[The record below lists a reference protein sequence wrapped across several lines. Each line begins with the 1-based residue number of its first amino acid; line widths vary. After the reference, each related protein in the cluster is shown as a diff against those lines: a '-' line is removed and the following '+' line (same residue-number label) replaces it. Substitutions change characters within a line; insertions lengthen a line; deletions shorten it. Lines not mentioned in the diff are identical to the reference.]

1 MGHKVRERIARIR
14 RRLRNSCSWKTASSY
29 NREPARQSA
38 ERPTVTDDYDFRAS
52 ERRRA
57 RELDELEARRLR
69 ARERQR
75 AQLRAAHRRRRLTV
89 LGVLGLVI
97 GVASGAW
104 VWTSGTPKARQPIVP
119 AKTVA
124 APAAKVVRTMPAFT
138 RGIHVSA
145 PWAGQ
150 PGNLD
155 SVLSTPGLN
164 LIQLDVKDEGGE
176 VSGLGARTPALAV
189 HAGAM
194 RDYYDLAHIT
204 RLAHDRHIWVVARIV
219 SFKDPIVAR
228 SSPRIAIRD
237 VHGGIW
243 KDGGGVPWL
252 NQYNPGA
259 WAYLINLAK
268 AAAQSGVDEVQ
279 FDYVRFPSEGALSDM
294 RFPGKVKEPL
304 DATIPRFLAA
314 ARKALKPFD
323 VKLGVDV
330 FGLAADHDLGI
341 GQNIARIGKHVDVI
355 SPMLYPNHYTAGEL
369 GIQDPNADPSS
380 TVALSMGT
388 FRSQLIASPKVKLRP
403 WLQDFG
409 GYTLTQV
416 KAQTTAAQRQG
427 AIGWMLWNAGMEYTP
442 GAFGS
447 SPSA

>member
-1 MGHKVRERIARIR
+1 MDERH
-14 RRLRNSCSWKTASSY
+14 
-29 NREPARQSA
+29 A
-38 ERPTVTDDYDFRAS
+38 E
-52 ERRRA
+52 
-57 RELDELEARRLR
+57 
-69 ARERQR
+69 
-75 AQLRAAHRRRRLTV
+75 
-89 LGVLGLVI
+89 
-97 GVASGAW
+97 GA
-104 VWTSGTPKARQPIVP
+104 PPIVP

-124 APAAKVVRTMPAFT
+124 APAKKVVRTMPAFT

-164 LIQLDVKDEGGE
+164 LIQLDVKDESGE

-189 HAGAM
+189 PQAPM
-194 RDYYDLAHIT
+194 RDYYDLAHVT

-268 AAAQSGVDEVQ
+268 AAARSGVDEVQ
-279 FDYVRFPSEGALSDM
+279 FDYVRFPSEGDAL
-294 RFPGKVKEPL
+294 RHALPGQGQGAHRTRRSRASSRP
-304 DATIPRFLAA
+304 P
-314 ARKALKPFD
+314 ARRSKPFD

-341 GQNIARIGKHVDVI
+341 GQDIAR
-355 SPMLYPNHYTAGEL
+355 
-369 GIQDPNADPSS
+369 
-380 TVALSMGT
+380 
-388 FRSQLIASPKVKLRP
+388 
-403 WLQDFG
+403 
-409 GYTLTQV
+409 
-416 KAQTTAAQRQG
+416 
-427 AIGWMLWNAGMEYTP
+427 
-442 GAFGS
+442 
-447 SPSA
+447 

>member
-1 MGHKVRERIARIR
+1 
-14 RRLRNSCSWKTASSY
+14 
-29 NREPARQSA
+29 
-38 ERPTVTDDYDFRAS
+38 VTDDYDFRAS

-89 LGVLGLVI
+89 LGVIGLMV

-104 VWTSGTPKARQPIVP
+104 VWTSGTPKSRQPIVP
-119 AKTVA
+119 AKIVA
-124 APAAKVVRTMPAFT
+124 APAKKVVRTMPAFT
-138 RGIHVSA
+138 RGVHVSS
-145 PWAGQ
+145 PWAAQ
-150 PGNLD
+150 SGNLD
-155 SVLSTPGLN
+155 RVLATPGLN
-164 LIQLDVKDEGGE
+164 LLQLDVKDEGGE
-176 VSGLGARTPALAV
+176 VSGLGSRTPAQAQRV
-189 HAGAM
+189 GAM

-204 RLAHDRHIWVVARIV
+204 RLAHDRNIWVVARIV
-219 SFKDPIVAR
+219 SFKDPIFAAAR
-228 SSPRIAIRD
+228 PKLAIRD
-237 VHGGIW
+237 VRGGVW

-252 NQYNPGA
+252 NQYHPAA
-259 WAYLINLAK
+259 WKYLIDLAK
-268 AAAQSGVDEVQ
+268 AAARSGVDEVQ
-279 FDYVRFPSEGALSDM
+279 FDYVRFPSEGSLADM
-294 RFPGKVKEPL
+294 RFPGKVKEPMN
-304 DATIPRFLAA
+304 ATIPRFLAA

-341 GQNIARIGKHVDVI
+341 GQDIARIGKHVDVI
-355 SPMLYPNHYTAGEL
+355 SPMLYPNHYTSGEL
-369 GIQDPNADPSS
+369 GINDPNADPSS

-416 KAQTTAAQRQG
+416 KAQTTAATRQG
-427 AIGWMLWNAGMEYTP
+427 AIGWMLWNAGMEYTWS
-442 GAFGS
+442 AFGK
-447 SPSA
+447 PPAA

>member
-1 MGHKVRERIARIR
+1 MGPGVRARIARIR
-14 RRLRNSCSWKTASSY
+14 RRLLDSCSRKSGSSY
-29 NREPARQSA
+29 NREPARRSA
-38 ERPTVTDDYDFRAS
+38 GGRNVTDDYDFRAS

-89 LGVLGLVI
+89 LGILGLVI

-119 AKTVA
+119 AKNS
-124 APAAKVVRTMPAFT
+124 APVKKAVRVMPAFT

-145 PWAGQ
+145 PWAG
-150 PGNLD
+150 GASNLD
-155 SVLSTPGLN
+155 GVLATPGLN
-164 LIQLDVKDEGGE
+164 LVELDVKDEGGE
-176 VSGLGARTPALAV
+176 VSGLGAKTPALAV
-189 HAGAM
+189 RSGAK
-194 RDYYDLAHIT
+194 RDYYDLAHVT
-204 RLAHDRHIWVVARIV
+204 RLAHDRGIWVVARIV
-219 SFKDPIVAR
+219 SFKDPNAAKA
-228 SSPRIAIRD
+228 SPKIAIRD

-252 NQYNPGA
+252 NQYKPAA
-259 WAYLINLAK
+259 WKYLIDLAK
-268 AAAQSGVDEVQ
+268 AAAASGVDEVQ

-294 RFPGKVKEPL
+294 RFPGKVKEPM

-314 ARKALKPFD
+314 ARKALKPYD

-341 GQNIARIGKHVDVI
+341 GQNVARIGKHVDVI

-369 GIQDPNADPSS
+369 GITDPNADPSS
-380 TVALSMGT
+380 TIALSMGT
-388 FRSQLIASPKVKLRP
+388 FRSQLIASPNVKLRP

-409 GYTLTQV
+409 GYKLTQV
-416 KAQTTAAQRQG
+416 NAQASAAKRQG
-427 AIGWMLWNAGMEYTP
+427 AIGWMLWNAGMEYTWS
-442 GAFGS
+442 AFGKQ
-447 SPSA
+447 PAA